1 VQDPKEITKLKDAIR
16 AMHGCESLHVESVAV
31 KEVFEGQLHWKL
43 RLKFSI
49 LSVIAKRNA
58 LMRGVTA
65 TAIKIR
71 RLLYSK
77 FRQSIRR
84 IAPSKS
90 QSQASTVKLALT
102 KRCGL
107 IEISRP

>member
-16 AMHGCESLHVESVAV
+16 ATHGCESLHVESVVV
-31 KEVFEGQLHWKL
+31 KEVFEGQPAWETKVE
-43 RLKFSI
+43 FSI

-58 LMRGVTA
+58 LMRRVTA

-77 FRQSIRR
+77 FRQSIRQR
-84 IAPSKS
+84 APSKS
-90 QSQASTVKLALT
+90 QSQAKH
-102 KRCGL
+102 GQ
-107 IEISRP
+107 ISIDKNGAA